1 MSGVSVT
8 HLVLFIASMVV
19 ASSVAVAFTGQ
30 VDDLTAS
37 LDQRGDDLSDE
48 VRTDVEVISDPGSQ
62 VYNRSG
68 GENVTL
74 LVKNTGD
81 RTLPSDD
88 TAVDVV
94 LDGTYVAN
102 VSVTVLDDTVWGE
115 ASVARLEVDGPRL
128 DAGDHRVKLVVS
140 GDEEVFRFKT

>member
-37 LDQRGDDLSDE
+37 LDQRGDDLGEE

-68 GENVTL
+68 NENVTL
-74 LVKNTGD
+74 LVKNTGS

-88 TAVDVV
+88 AAVDAVV
-94 LDGTYVAN
+94 DGTYVTN
-102 VSVTVLDDTVWGE
+102 LSVTVLDDTAWTESG
-115 ASVARLEVDGPRL
+115 VARVEVDGPEL
-128 DAGDHRVKLVVS
+128 DAGDHRVKLVVG

>member
-37 LDQRGDDLSDE
+37 LDQRGEDLSGE

-68 GENVTL
+68 NENVTL
-74 LVKNTGD
+74 LVKNTGA
-81 RTLPSDD
+81 RTLPDD
-88 TAVDVV
+88 GTAVDVV
-94 LDGTYVAN
+94 VDGTYVTN
-102 VSVTVLDDTVWGE
+102 VSVTVVDDTVWGE
-115 ASVARLEVDGPRL
+115 TSVARVAVDGPAL
-128 DAGDHRVKLVVS
+128 DAGDHRVKLVVN

>member
-48 VRTDVEVISDPGSQ
+48 VRTDVEVISDAGSQ
-62 VYNRSG
+62 VYNQSG
-68 GENVTL
+68 SQNVTL
-74 LVKNTGD
+74 LVKNTGS
-81 RTLPSDD
+81 RTLASDD
-88 TAVDVV
+88 TAVDAVV
-94 LDGTYVAN
+94 DGTYVGN
-102 VSVTVLDDTVWGE
+102 VSVTVLDGTTWDE
-115 ASVARLEVDGPRL
+115 AGVARVEIDGPTL
-128 DAGDHRVKLVVS
+128 DTGDHRVKVVVS
-140 GDEEVFRFKT
+140 GDEEVFRFNT